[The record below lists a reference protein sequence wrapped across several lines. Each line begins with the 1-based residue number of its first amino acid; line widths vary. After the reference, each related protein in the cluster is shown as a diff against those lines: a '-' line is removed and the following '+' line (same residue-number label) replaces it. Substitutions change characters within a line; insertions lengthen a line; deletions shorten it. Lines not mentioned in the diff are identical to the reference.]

1 MAKAKRLLS
10 AREAI
15 LKIKDGS
22 RVLIA
27 PGCGEP
33 SLLVEAL
40 IENRYRFKNLK
51 IYFGFR
57 LGDPRLLAGAQENF
71 QISTWH
77 ATPLLQPTITQGK
90 LDYLPLRLSEIP
102 QVFGPSG
109 ILPID
114 VILVSTSPPDRHG
127 FFSLGVSTG
136 ITFPL
141 IFHSPL
147 VIAEINEN
155 MPRTLGQ
162 SFVHESKINF
172 VIESDRSLINYR
184 KASFG
189 VIESEI
195 ARNLASL
202 IPDGSTLQIGIGSI
216 PEATLESLSK
226 KNDLGIHS
234 GMITDGT
241 MELIEEGV
249 INNRV
254 KSINQGKVVTGEIMG
269 SIALYEY
276 FNQNPSIEMQPVTY
290 THSWRVIKNIKRF
303 VALNSALEI
312 DLSGQINTEMLRGQT
327 VGAIGGLL
335 DFVIGSNLA
344 PEGINI
350 FALSST
356 AEEGKTSR
364 IVASL
369 SRGSAV
375 SVPRSL
381 VHYVVTEYGV
391 ANLKGK
397 GLAERAQSLIE
408 IAHPNFRDE
417 LKKSRENS

>member
-1 MAKAKRLLS
+1 MLS

-33 SLLVEAL
+33 TLLVEAL
-40 IENRYRFKNLK
+40 IENRSHFKNLK
-51 IYFGFR
+51 IYFGFH
-57 LGDPRLLAGAQENF
+57 LGDTRLLAGARENF

-77 ATPLLQPTITQGK
+77 ATPLIQPAITQGK
-90 LDYLPLRLSEIP
+90 LDYLPFRLSEIP
-102 QVFGPSG
+102 QVFGPNG

-114 VILVSTSPPDRHG
+114 VILVSASPPDRHG
-127 FFSLGVSTG
+127 FISLGVSTG
-136 ITFPL
+136 ITYPL
-141 IFHSPL
+141 ISHSPL

-189 VIESEI
+189 AIESEI
-195 ARNLASL
+195 ARNLSSL

-216 PEATLESLSK
+216 PEATLESLSR

-234 GMITDGT
+234 GMITDGV

-249 INNRV
+249 ITNRV

-276 FNQNPSIEMQPVTY
+276 VNQNPSIEMQPVTY
-290 THSWRVIKNIKRF
+290 THSWRVMKNIKRF
-303 VALNSALEI
+303 VALNSALEV
-312 DLSGQINTEMLRGQT
+312 DLSGQINTETLRGQT

-350 FALSST
+350 FALPST

-364 IVASL
+364 IVSSL

-397 GLAERAQSLIE
+397 GLAERAQALMD

-417 LKKSRENS
+417 LKKSLENY

>member
-1 MAKAKRLLS
+1 MAKAKRLIS

-40 IENRYRFKNLK
+40 IENRHRFKNLK
-51 IYFGFR
+51 IFFGFR
-57 LGDPRLLAGAQENF
+57 LGDSRLLAGARDNF

-77 ATPLLQPTITQGK
+77 ATPLLQPAIQQK
-90 LDYLPLRLSEIP
+90 KVDYLPLRLSEVP

-109 ILPID
+109 IWPVD
-114 VILVSTSPPDRHG
+114 VILLSASPPDLHG
-127 FFSLGVSTG
+127 FLSLGVSTG

-141 IFHSPL
+141 VFHAPL

-162 SFVHESKINF
+162 SFVPESRINF
-172 VIESDRSLINYR
+172 LIESDRPLVNYR

-189 VIESEI
+189 ATEAEI
-195 ARNLASL
+195 ARNLSPL
-202 IPDGSTLQIGIGSI
+202 IPDGSTLQIGIGSV
-216 PEATLESLSK
+216 PEATLESLSR

-234 GMITDGT
+234 GMITDGI

-249 INNRV
+249 ITNRV
-254 KSINQGKVVTGEIMG
+254 KSINPGKVVTGEIMG

-276 FNQNPSIEMQPVTY
+276 CNQNPGIEMQPVTY
-290 THSWRVIKNIKRF
+290 THSWRVLKNVKRF
-303 VALNSALEI
+303 VAVNSALEI
-312 DLSGQINTEMLRGQT
+312 DLSGQINTETLKGQV
-327 VGAIGGLL
+327 VGAVGGLL

-344 PEGINI
+344 PEGTNI
-350 FALSST
+350 FALPST

-397 GLAERAQSLIE
+397 GLDERAQALIE
-408 IAHPNFRDE
+408 IAHPGFRDE
-417 LKKSRENS
+417 LKKSLETS